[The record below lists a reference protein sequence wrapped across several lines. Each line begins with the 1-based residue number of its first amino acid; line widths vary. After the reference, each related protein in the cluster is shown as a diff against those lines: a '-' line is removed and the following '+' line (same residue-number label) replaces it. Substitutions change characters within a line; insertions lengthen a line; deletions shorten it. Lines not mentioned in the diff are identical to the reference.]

1 MRVGVVDTSMYE
13 RILVPT
19 DGSVGSAHVALQA
32 IDIAETYGAT
42 IHVLHVVDE
51 SVRAF
56 VAGFGDESELD
67 DRGKEAVERVAA
79 MARAH
84 DVDVVTAIEDG
95 DPARHI
101 VEYAD
106 EIDADL
112 IVAGTHGRSGVERR
126 LIGSVAERLVRR
138 ARCPVMTVRLPE
150 TDVTVEDDDAAMDIA
165 RDALADAGIDATVTD
180 VERQVSVW
188 VVDAE
193 GGDESY
199 LVYVDPVTQR
209 TSIIS

>member
-1 MRVGVVDTSMYE
+1 MYE

-32 IDIAETYGAT
+32 IDLAETYGAT

-51 SVRAF
+51 SVRTF

-67 DRGKEAVERVAA
+67 DRGKAAVERVAA

-95 DPARHI
+95 DPARRI
-101 VEYAD
+101 VDYAD
-106 EIDADL
+106 EIDADV
-112 IVAGTHGRSGVERR
+112 IVSGTHGRSGVERR

-150 TDVTVEDDDAAMDIA
+150 TDVTVEDDEAAMDIA
-165 RDALADAGIDATVTD
+165 RDALADAGIDATVTE

-193 GGDESY
+193 SNDESY

>member
-32 IDIAETYGAT
+32 IDIAETYDAT